1 MAVPP
6 EELGLEPTA
15 AGFPSGI
22 CPWAGVRGPKP
33 QMKASTF
40 LLHIGLCIFKARV
53 WVCRTVYNL

>member
-53 WVCRTVYNL
+53 